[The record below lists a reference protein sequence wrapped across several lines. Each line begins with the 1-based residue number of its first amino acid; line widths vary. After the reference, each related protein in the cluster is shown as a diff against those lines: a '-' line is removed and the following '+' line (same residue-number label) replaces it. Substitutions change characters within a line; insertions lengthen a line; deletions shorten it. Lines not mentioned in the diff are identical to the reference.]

1 VGGAAAALIGSSF
14 PATLRRGG
22 VDWTGDLTLGRDG
35 FAGELV
41 NWEGKNRMSV
51 TVAAADFHL
60 CSASPGFM
68 AEGGRLVRRQVP
80 LLGFVEEL
88 MHPVAGTFVMRFPG
102 MDELELNCEF
112 RDSRVTRAMLSAPDG
127 PARPAS
133 LEIPEL
139 LAEVTDAFRRLEDT

>member
-1 VGGAAAALIGSSF
+1 MGGAAAALIGTSF

-22 VDWTGDLTLGRDG
+22 VRWTGDLTLARDG

-41 NWEGKNRMSV
+41 DREAGNWMAV

-60 CSASPGFM
+60 YSASPGFM
-68 AEGGRLVRRQVP
+68 SEGGRFVRRQVP

-88 MHPVAGTFVMRFPG
+88 LHPVAGEFLVRFPG
-102 MDELELNCEF
+102 MEELELSCEF
-112 RDSRVTRAMLSAPDG
+112 RDSHVTRAVLSAPDG
-127 PARPAS
+127 LERQAS